1 MMSYE
6 VKQALDHTIK
16 QIDDKVKQLED
27 NLGARSAKSY
37 DEYCGMC
44 GEITGLLTAR
54 SYMTDLTRK
63 LEVEDE

>member
-54 SYMTDLTRK
+54 RFITDLTRNM
-63 LEVEDE
+63 ENSDE

>member
-1 MMSYE
+1 MSYE

-27 NLGARSAKSY
+27 ALGAKSAKSY

-54 SYMTDLTRK
+54 RYITDLTKNLEK
-63 LEVEDE
+63 LDE

>member
-1 MMSYE
+1 MSYE
-6 VKQALDHTIK
+6 IRQALEFTAK
-16 QIDDKVKQLED
+16 QIDERVKQLEE
-27 NLGARSAKSY
+27 NLGARAARSY

>member
-27 NLGARSAKSY
+27 ALGAKSAKSY

-54 SYMTDLTRK
+54 RYITDLTKNLEK
-63 LEVEDE
+63 LDE

>member
-6 VKQALDHTIK
+6 VQQTLNLVV
-16 QIDDKVKQLED
+16 QRIDEKVKQLED
-27 NLGARSAKSY
+27 ALGAKAARSY

-54 SYMTDLTRK
+54 RYITDLTK
-63 LEVEDE
+63 NLENSDE